1 MSGYLNNA
9 VATAEAFTNGW
20 LHTGDLAYLDE
31 GGFLFFVDR
40 KKELIIRG
48 GYNVYLREVEE
59 VLYTNPKISEAA
71 VVGIPDAR
79 LGEEIKAYVTLK
91 KGASGAAG
99 GVRRL
104 RQRATRGIQVPT
116 GRRDHRRDAQEPD
129 GKNSRR
135 RSSPTAASRRRGLPL
150 TRTIAREDVRPSPKV
165 SLPRKAPGMT
175 QSTGM
180 TLRES
185 LATQPMRPFQIRVVA
200 ICIILAFVDGFEVL
214 VGAFTATS
222 LAKDFNLDAVQIGY
236 FLSASTFGMAVGA
249 VFISP
254 FADRIGRRKHIIM
267 CLALIVVGMIGS
279 AIAMNYVF
287 LLVARAFAGLWIGAL
302 IPSLNILVSEYSSDA
317 KRGTAMGI
325 YGIGLPA
332 GSAAGG
338 FITTFLI
345 AAWSWRAAFWFG
357 AILTGLLL
365 LGSLVW
371 LPESIHYLVEKRPP
385 GALQEYN
392 KIGTKLG
399 YPQEDTLPP
408 SHLAGKKGNVVVSAI
423 FKGIM
428 GKRTAY
434 LWLGYGLLTAAFYFG
449 NQWTPRLV
457 TQYLSDKYKKSDLG
471 TLGWSSYVDT
481 PKSAIEALAKSEP
494 TKGWDPNIAYV
505 QQMTDSAAQA
515 LGNNAG
521 VLVSLGGVIAALLFA
536 WPSTKCT
543 RAWSPS

>member
-1 MSGYLNNA
+1 
-9 VATAEAFTNGW
+9 
-20 LHTGDLAYLDE
+20 
-31 GGFLFFVDR
+31 
-40 KKELIIRG
+40 
-48 GYNVYLREVEE
+48 
-59 VLYTNPKISEAA
+59 
-71 VVGIPDAR
+71 
-79 LGEEIKAYVTLK
+79 
-91 KGASGAAG
+91 
-99 GVRRL
+99 
-104 RQRATRGIQVPT
+104 
-116 GRRDHRRDAQEPD
+116 
-129 GKNSRR
+129 
-135 RSSPTAASRRRGLPL
+135 
-150 TRTIAREDVRPSPKV
+150 
-165 SLPRKAPGMT
+165 
-175 QSTGM
+175 M

-222 LAKDFNLDAVQIGY
+222 LAKDFSLDAVQIGY

-254 FADRIGRRKHIIM
+254 FADRIGRRRHIIM

-279 AIAMNYVF
+279 AIAMNYLF
-287 LLVARAFAGLWIGAL
+287 LMAARAFAGLWIGAL

-332 GSAAGG
+332 GSGAGG

-385 GALQEYN
+385 GALEEYN

-399 YPQEDTLPP
+399 YPHEDTLPP
-408 SHLAGKKGNVVVSAI
+408 SHLAGKKGSVVVSAI

-481 PKSAIEALAKSEP
+481 PRSAIEALAKSEP

-505 QQMTDSAAQA
+505 QQMTDSAAQT

-536 WPSTKCT
+536 WLSTKMHPRMVT
-543 RAWSPS
+543 VLILSWGVIAYFLYANLFQIPALALILAIGVGMAGNGGIVAFYAISPSIYPTAARGTGVGWMVGFGRTWGIVAPIVAGYLLAAGLTAKSLYMIFGVLFGLAALCVLGLHRTFVGESDAMMEDIPVATEAAEA